1 MSLRAAVTGFARR
14 HPADRWCVGLSGG
27 ADSLAL
33 TAVAAALKPTT
44 ALIVDHGLQ
53 PGSAEVAATAAA
65 HARKLGCVDAQ
76 IISVD
81 VGTDGGPEAAARAAR
96 YDALNQARAGAP
108 VLLAH
113 TLDDQAETVLLGLGR
128 GSGPRSIAGMRVWDP
143 PWGRPLLEVRRADT
157 EAACAELG
165 LTPWQDPHNT
175 DPRYTR
181 VRLRTEVLPLLEEV
195 LSGGVAPALARTAA
209 ALQED
214 NDALDILAAGHLDA
228 LRTDDGL
235 PVTGLE
241 DLPAALRRRVIRGWL
256 LGVGAAALTDVQL
269 RAVDA
274 MVEDWHGQGGT
285 AVPSPLRY
293 QRLVV
298 TRRAGMLTVAAQP
311 V

>member
-1 MSLRAAVTGFARR
+1 MAFARR

-53 PGSAEVAATAAA
+53 PGSADVAATAAA
-65 HARKLGCVDAQ
+65 QARQLGCVDAQ
-76 IISVD
+76 VISVH
-81 VGTDGGPEAAARAAR
+81 VGTDGGPEAAARTAR
-96 YDALNQARAGAP
+96 YDALDAARDGAP

-128 GSGPRSIAGMRVWDP
+128 GSGPRSIAGMQVWDP
-143 PWGRPLLEVRRADT
+143 PWGRPLLEMRRADT
-157 EAACAELG
+157 VAACAELG

-181 VRLRTEVLPLLEEV
+181 VRLRTEVLPLLEDV
-195 LSGGVAPALARTAA
+195 LAGGVAPALARTAA
-209 ALQED
+209 ALRED
-214 NDALDILAAGHLDA
+214 NDALDALAAGHLA
-228 LRTDDGL
+228 TLLTGDGL
-235 PVTGLE
+235 TVAGLE

-256 LGVGAAALTDVQL
+256 LGVGATALTDVQL

-274 MVEDWHGQGGT
+274 LVGDWHGQGGA
-285 AVPSPLRY
+285 AVTSPLRY

-298 TRRAGMLTVAAQP
+298 SRHAGLLTVAARP

>member
-1 MSLRAAVTGFARR
+1 MAFARR

-53 PGSAEVAATAAA
+53 PGSADVAATAAA
-65 HARKLGCVDAQ
+65 QARQLGCVDAQ
-76 IISVD
+76 VISVH
-81 VGTDGGPEAAARAAR
+81 VGTDGGPEAAARTAR
-96 YDALNQARAGAP
+96 YDALDAARDGAP

-128 GSGPRSIAGMRVWDP
+128 GSGPRSIAGMQVWDP
-143 PWGRPLLEVRRADT
+143 PWGRPLLEMRRADT
-157 EAACAELG
+157 VAACAELG

-181 VRLRTEVLPLLEEV
+181 VRLRTEVLPLLEDV
-195 LSGGVAPALARTAA
+195 LAGGVAPALARTAA
-209 ALQED
+209 ALRED
-214 NDALDILAAGHLDA
+214 NDALDALAAGHLAA
-228 LRTDDGL
+228 LRTGDGL
-235 PVTGLE
+235 TVAGLE

-256 LGVGAAALTDVQL
+256 LGVGATALTDVQL

-274 MVEDWHGQGGT
+274 LVGDWHGQGGA
-285 AVPSPLRY
+285 AVTSPLRY

-298 TRRAGMLTVAAQP
+298 SRHAGLLTVAARP